1 MFDSPR
7 LPSVLPLF
15 LSTRIPLV
23 IIHNEYVFTIPAFEV
38 DPAEYVASA
47 QRKNQE
53 RLTAAPRFEIP
64 DSLQLHLL
72 SAMQKPL
79 TVCNLCSGITWM
91 TKEGLK
97 KPNYWGSVT
106 QASTCRIGN
115 FRGEEAYTPF
125 SSLLPMVHPNDIVW
139 GGWDISSL
147 NLAEAMERAQV
158 RQTSCHNACA

>member
-1 MFDSPR
+1 
-7 LPSVLPLF
+7 
-15 LSTRIPLV
+15 
-23 IIHNEYVFTIPAFEV
+23 
-38 DPAEYVASA
+38 
-47 QRKNQE
+47 
-53 RLTAAPRFEIP
+53 
-64 DSLQLHLL
+64 
-72 SAMQKPL
+72 MQKPL

-158 RQTSCHNACA
+158 RQKSCHNACACMQARAALSASAQKPSSRSCDGNAQERIDVTGPCALILGF